1 MLLVACLFTAGVFA
15 TTPLTTSNAG
25 FDFDGMFYAAMA
37 GSPKVKPALA
47 QVAPWCYRVAT
58 PALVSR
64 LPWDTLTSFRIV
76 AFTANV
82 ASLVLLFLVLR
93 ALGFADRSSWLGVAL
108 YASVFWTLKFSFY
121 SPAYIDA
128 ETQVFLLTIILLT
141 IQAHYLALV
150 PVLMV
155 AVLQK
160 ESLAAFCAFA
170 VTALLR
176 QHRGRLPASD
186 GLLAA
191 ALVAAPVATLAILRA
206 LVPAR
211 ESLDTFAE
219 TRAQIGLLMTP
230 AFWPMFVQSLFS
242 GLGVLGLVLAIRPRG
257 WVKFMRERYEWMAYS
272 IIALA
277 LLFGGRDKGRL
288 LLYLLPAAVIFTL
301 VAIDELKT
309 VTAGTQG
316 LVWIAVL
323 LVLHAYIGNYLT
335 PMGTFDDY
343 LAKLVPEHSE
353 GRYLPYLA
361 RNLALAGAF
370 VILTLVWARFERSG
384 AGRWGPAS
392 GASNTGG

>member
-1 MLLVACLFTAGVFA
+1 MRALYVLLAACFFTAAVFV

-37 GSPKVKPALA
+37 GSPRVKPALA
-47 QVAPWCYRVAT
+47 HVAPWCYRIAT

-64 LPWDTLTSFRIV
+64 LPWDTLTSFRSV

-82 ASLVLLFLVLR
+82 ASLVLLFLILR
-93 ALGFADRSSWLGVAL
+93 ALGVTERSSWLGVTL

-128 ETQVFLLTIILLT
+128 ETQVFLLAIILLS
-141 IQAHYLALV
+141 IQGRYLALV
-150 PVLMV
+150 PVLML

-160 ESLAAFCAFA
+160 ESLAAFSVFA
-170 VTALLR
+170 ATALVR
-176 QHRGRLPASD
+176 QHRGRLSASD

-191 ALVAAPVATLAILRA
+191 ALVAAPLATFAILRA

-219 TRAQIGLLMTP
+219 TRAQIRLLTTP
-230 AFWPMFVQSLFS
+230 GFWPMFVQSLFS
-242 GLGVLGLVLAIRPRG
+242 GLGLLAIVLAIRPRG
-257 WVKFMRERYEWMAYS
+257 WVKFMRERYEWIVYS
-272 IIALA
+272 MIALA
-277 LLFGGRDKGRL
+277 LLLGGRDKGRL
-288 LLYLLPAAVIFTL
+288 FLYLLPAAVICSL
-301 VAIDELKT
+301 VAIDELT
-309 VTAGTQG
+309 AATAGRRE

-361 RNLALAGAF
+361 HNLALAGVF
-370 VILTLVWARFERSG
+370 VILTLAWMRSN
-384 AGRWGPAS
+384 RTS
-392 GASNTGG
+392 DTC